1 MDHLTPAAKC
11 RRIGYLGPEG
21 TFTGEALKYRLGGL
35 YEEAV
40 PFATVE
46 ETVRAVVDGSADR
59 ALVPLENSIEGSVN
73 ATLDALAFD
82 VDLFIQAEVVYPVS
96 HALLARKGIALDQV
110 ETVVSHPHASAQCR
124 VSLARL
130 VPGARVVAANST
142 SEAAAGAARTGEPTA
157 ALGNRLSA
165 EIYGLEVLAEG
176 LEDHPGNRTRFALLG
191 KERMPPTGRDKTSL
205 VCFIHA
211 DQPGSLLMILQEFA
225 YRYINLS
232 KIESRPTKASLGQ
245 YCFFIDCDGHE
256 DDEVVASAVKCL
268 RCKLRGVKM
277 LGSYPRWEEEG
288 EAAEGEGAG

>member
-1 MDHLTPAAKC
+1 MDHLTAELKC
-11 RRIGYLGPEG
+11 RRLGYLGPEG
-21 TFTGEALKYRLGGL
+21 TFTGEALKYSLEGL

-40 PFATVE
+40 PFSTVE
-46 ETVRAVVDGSADR
+46 ETIRAVVEGAADR

-73 ATLDALAFD
+73 ATLDTLAFD

-96 HALLARKGIALDQV
+96 HVLLVRKGVSLEQV
-110 ETVVSHPHASAQCR
+110 ETVASHPHAAAQCR
-124 VSLARL
+124 ASLARL
-130 VPGARVVAANST
+130 VPGARIVAANST
-142 SEAAAGAARTGEPTA
+142 SEAAAGASRSDQPVA

-165 EIYGLEVLAEG
+165 EIYGLEVIAED

-191 KERMPPTGRDKTSL
+191 REKMPPTGRDKTSL

-268 RCKLRGVKM
+268 RCKLREVKM
-277 LGSYPRWEEEG
+277 LGSYPRFREEG
-288 EAAEGEGAG
+288 EE

>member
-1 MDHLTPAAKC
+1 MDHLTAELSC
-11 RRIGYLGPEG
+11 RRLGYLGPEG
-21 TFTGEALKYRLGGL
+21 TFTGEALKFRLGGL

-40 PFATVE
+40 PFTTVE
-46 ETVRAVVDGSADR
+46 ETIRAVVEGTADR

-73 ATLDALAFD
+73 ATLDTLAFD

-96 HALLARKGIALDQV
+96 HVLLAREGVSLDQV
-110 ETVVSHPHASAQCR
+110 KTVASHPHAAAQCR
-124 VSLARL
+124 ASLARL
-130 VPGARVVAANST
+130 VPGARIAAANST
-142 SEAAAGAARTGEPTA
+142 SEAAAGAARSDEPMA

-165 EIYGLEVLAEG
+165 EIYGLRVIAED

-191 KERMPPTGRDKTSL
+191 REKMPPTGRDKTSL

-256 DDEVVASAVKCL
+256 GDEVVASAVKCL
-268 RCKLRGVKM
+268 RCKLREVKM
-277 LGSYPRWEEEG
+277 LGSYPRYREEE
-288 EAAEGEGAG
+288 ED

>member
-1 MDHLTPAAKC
+1 VDHLTEKLKC
-11 RRIGYLGPEG
+11 RRLGYLGPEG
-21 TFTGEALKYRLGGL
+21 TFTGEALKYSLEGL

-40 PFATVE
+40 PFSTVE
-46 ETVRAVVDGSADR
+46 ESIRAVVEGAADR

-73 ATLDALAFD
+73 ATLDTLAFD

-96 HALLARKGIALDQV
+96 HVLLARKGVSLEQV
-110 ETVVSHPHASAQCR
+110 ETVASHPHAAAQCR
-124 VSLARL
+124 ASLARL
-130 VPGARVVAANST
+130 VPGATVVAANST
-142 SEAAAGAARTGEPTA
+142 SEAAAGAARSDQPVA

-165 EIYGLEVLAEG
+165 EIYGLEVIAED
-176 LEDHPGNRTRFALLG
+176 LEDHPGNLTRFALLG
-191 KERMPPTGRDKTSL
+191 KEKMPPTGRDKTSL

-268 RCKLRGVKM
+268 RCKLREVKM
-277 LGSYPRWEEEG
+277 LGSYPRFREEG
-288 EAAEGEGAG
+288 EE